1 MKTIHAM
8 ILLASVLI
16 AAGAC
21 AAPANPP
28 ARTEAATSTATAT
41 VQATVTPQPTS
52 AAKAAQVAAPTQP
65 PPPTTAAQPIGTF
78 EIQLKPIVEGSLTR
92 PDYLTHAGDDRL
104 FVVEQPGRIR
114 IIKNGQLL
122 DRPYLD
128 ITDKVTTR
136 GNEQGLLSVAFHPDY
151 AANGQFFVNYTRQP
165 DGATVIERYSVS
177 PDDPD
182 RADAQSG
189 QVILVIAQP
198 ESNHN
203 GGLIKFGPDGY
214 LYIGMGDGGGA
225 GDQHGPIGNGQ
236 DPQALLGKMLRI
248 DVTNQD
254 TYAIPASN
262 PSGDEIWASGVRNPW
277 RFSFDRATSDLYIAD
292 VGQNA
297 YEEVNFQPASSRGG
311 ENYGW
316 RIMEGLHC
324 FSPSVGCDQT
334 GLVLPVAEYSH
345 DAGGCSV
352 TGGYV
357 YRGSKYPALHGAYFF
372 GDYCSGIIWS
382 LQRDGDQWQ
391 MTKRLESGLRLS
403 SFGEDVNGEL
413 YVVDHGGGVY
423 RLVTS

>member
-28 ARTEAATSTATAT
+28 ARTEAAASTAAAT
-41 VQATVTPQPTS
+41 VQATVTPQPTP
-52 AAKAAQVAAPTQP
+52 AAKVTQVAAPTQP

-78 EIQLKPIVEGSLTR
+78 EIQLKPSVEAGLTR
-92 PDYLTHAGDDRL
+92 PDYLTHAGDGRL

-151 AANGQFFVNYTRQP
+151 AANGQFFVNYTRRS
-165 DGATVIERYSVS
+165 DGATVIERYTVS
-177 PDDPD
+177 RDDPD
-182 RADAQSG
+182 RGDDRSG
-189 QVILVIAQP
+189 QVILTIAQP
-198 ESNHN
+198 EANHN

-225 GDQHGPIGNGQ
+225 GDRHGPIGNGQ

-248 DVTNQD
+248 DVTNQE

-277 RFSFDRATSDLYIAD
+277 RFSFDRSTGDLYVAD
-292 VGQNA
+292 VGQNT

-316 RIMEGLHC
+316 RIMEGTHC
-324 FSPSVGCDQT
+324 FDPRQGCDQS

-357 YRGSKYPALHGAYFF
+357 YRGSKYPALQGAYFF

-391 MTKRLESGLRLS
+391 MTQQLESGRRIS

-413 YVVDHGGGVY
+413 YVVDHGGAIY
-423 RLVTS
+423 QLVAR